1 MRGELQNERG
11 KCNIWRC
18 GTIPSIKNGDDLL
31 TRAQTK
37 ILIADDDMMV
47 RTTVSKILEMFGHDV
62 ITASDGRGVIDAVDD
77 SFDVI
82 ILDINMPEMD
92 GFETI
97 NALNDLEYEIP
108 VLFLTGAGSM
118 DYAVRAINLGA
129 YDFLTKPIED
139 LDIFNVKIRRAIEKR
154 MYVLQEKRYKESLED
169 DIQKKADLLEEQNR
183 LLLTYSNSLE
193 NATVQLMSSLQN
205 AMEEKDGYTAG
216 HTMRVTKYALMLGM
230 AMGLPEKDILILRR
244 AAQFHDIGKLVI
256 DLSCIQKPGKL
267 TEEEWLLIKKH
278 PSVGANII
286 QPLGFMEREQFIIR
300 HHHERMDGKGYPDGL
315 RGEDL
320 DELTKILIVVD
331 SYDAMTSRRNYRHNM
346 KMEEALGEL
355 IRCSGSQFDQAT
367 VEIFARSMVDY
378 TPAKNEIPLEFMEK
392 ISNRGRMVPASLE
405 SYRRLGSPDIYYEN
419 LKSRS

>member
-1 MRGELQNERG
+1 L
-11 KCNIWRC
+11 K
-18 GTIPSIKNGDDLL
+18 K
-31 TRAQTK
+31 AQAK

-47 RTTVSKILEMFGHDV
+47 RTTVSKILEMFGHTV
-62 ITASDGRGVIDAVDD
+62 ITVSDGRGVIDAVDD

-82 ILDINMPEMD
+82 ILDINMPDMD
-92 GFETI
+92 GFDTI
-97 NALNDLEYEIP
+97 NALNELDYNIP

-154 MYVLQEKRYKESLED
+154 MYVLQERQYKESLED
-169 DIQKKADLLEEQNR
+169 DIQKKAQQLEVQNR

-193 NATVQLMSSLQN
+193 NATVQLMTSLQN
-205 AMEEKDGYTAG
+205 AMEEKDYYTAG
-216 HTMRVTKYALMLGM
+216 HTMRVTEYAMMLGM
-230 AMGLPEKDILILRR
+230 AMDLPERDILVLRR

-267 TEEEWLLIKKH
+267 TDEEWLLIKKH

-286 QPLGFMEREQFIIR
+286 EPLGFMEREVFIIR

-315 RGEDL
+315 KGEDL

-331 SYDAMTSRRNYRHNM
+331 SYDAMTSRRNYRKNM
-346 KMEEALGEL
+346 SMEEALAEL
-355 IRCSGSQFDQAT
+355 YRCGNTQFDYPT
-367 VEIFARSMVDY
+367 VEFFAKSIVDF
-378 TPAKNEIPLEFMEK
+378 TPTKSVFSEEYLETVYNQRK
-392 ISNRGRMVPASLE
+392 
-405 SYRRLGSPDIYYEN
+405 
-419 LKSRS
+419 